1 MNYMRITAAGIE
13 YPFALQTLQVENPN
27 TSFPELPSDEVLA
40 SFGVYSVVETDP
52 LALHVGVDA
61 VHLAPE
67 LVNGL
72 WQERWE
78 LKPVSE
84 EEYLSRLEGLCGVLD
99 DSIAAIYASVGRF
112 SEEYKS
118 REQQAQEFQAK
129 GYTGEVPRQVAA
141 FANRAELPAK
151 DAANIIL
158 GQAQQFRAALDDLG
172 DLRMLKCRIRI
183 TKDPVKAQE
192 IFDQAMAQ
200 VTGIGQALA

>member
-13 YPFALQTLQVENPN
+13 FPFALQTLQVENPN

-40 SFGVYSVVETDP
+40 SFGVYSVEQTDH

-61 VHLAPE
+61 VNTDPE
-67 LVNGL
+67 LVNGV
-72 WQERWE
+72 WRERWT
-78 LKPVSE
+78 LKPVTE
-84 EEYLSRLEGLCGVLD
+84 EVYRARLEECCVALD
-99 DSIAAIYASVGRF
+99 DGIAAIYASVGRF

-172 DLRMLKCRIRI
+172 DLRMLKFKLRN
-183 TKDPVKAQE
+183 TQDPVKAQE
-192 IFDQAMAQ
+192 LFDQAMAQ
-200 VTGIGQALA
+200 VMVIGQGLA